1 MTQKP
6 QSDELLNTCI
16 QAAIEL
22 GFAKAEGT
30 DTPDHFTALKNAMT
44 EYIDSERTKSPLPTL
59 CEGELE
65 NLMIKNAYLTY
76 LYALGKLSI
85 EQLPEMFQS
94 LNTRNS

>member
-1 MTQKP
+1 MTQTP

-16 QAAIEL
+16 QTAIEL

-30 DTPDHFTALKNAMT
+30 DTPEHFTALKNAMNA
-44 EYIDSERTKSPLPTL
+44 YIDSERTKCPSPTL
-59 CEGELE
+59 CERELE

-76 LYALGKLSI
+76 LYALGELSI

-94 LNTRNS
+94 LKTRNS